1 MPSRS
6 IEVTIPDTAELDREA
21 SGLIA
26 QAKAFEVIDASS
38 YATANTIAGTL
49 RNYERRVVEFFAPMR
64 KAAREADRIARE
76 TERAKVAPAENARA
90 ILDRKAL
97 DWRRAEDARL
107 ADEARARAEAARKEE
122 EEKRLAMAAA
132 AEEAGD
138 AELAEAIID
147 SAAPPMPAVEVVP
160 VAPRVDGRTIVRR
173 FSAECV
179 DQSALVAFVVVWRD
193 QPVPQAVPPL
203 PSVSTASDPLLSAPS
218 GAAAAPDTVEPEELV
233 VSVVGLVAAPGLVTL
248 APGTRVADALTAA
261 GGALPGADLTG
272 INLAQR
278 LADGDQLVVGAAP
291 PDPPPPASS
300 VSSAGT
306 GAGSR
311 ASASGGAASGGAAS
325 GGAAGPVNL
334 NTADE
339 AALDA
344 LPGVGPV
351 TAAAIIAWRDEN
363 GPFTDVEQL
372 GEVDGIGP
380 ARLARL
386 RMLVTV

>member
-1 MPSRS
+1 MGSGDEGERVRSR
-6 IEVTIPDTAELDREA
+6 LDAIARAAGDYGADGDYRAAGDDGEE
-21 SGLIA
+21 SPVGESEPLRLI
-26 QAKAFEVIDASS
+26 DR
-38 YATANTIAGTL
+38 L
-49 RNYERRVVEFFAPMR
+49 R
-64 KAAREADRIARE
+64 AARWQTGNGGTAALGVVGI
-76 TERAKVAPAENARA
+76 VA
-90 ILDRKAL
+90 
-97 DWRRAEDARL
+97 
-107 ADEARARAEAARKEE
+107 
-122 EEKRLAMAAA
+122 
-132 AEEAGD
+132 
-138 AELAEAIID
+138 
-147 SAAPPMPAVEVVP
+147 
-160 VAPRVDGRTIVRR
+160 
-173 FSAECV
+173 
-179 DQSALVAFVVVWRD
+179 ALVAFVVVWRD

-203 PSVSTASDPLLSAPS
+203 PSVSTASEPLVSAPS
-218 GAAAAPDTVEPEELV
+218 GAAAAPDMAEPEELV

-278 LADGDQLVVGAAP
+278 VADGDQIVVGAAP

-300 VSSAGT
+300 VSSVGT

-311 ASASGGAASGGAAS
+311 ASAPGGAASGGTAS

-339 AALDA
+339 AVLDA

-386 RMLVTV
+386 RTLVTV